1 MGLNTWSV
9 RAGLTRTHA
18 LGLIFFASGFAG
30 LIYESI
36 WTHYLK
42 LFLGHAAY
50 AQTLVLAIFMGG
62 MAMGAALAARHTT
75 RIANPLR
82 LYALVEAFIGLLAL
96 SFDAVFV
103 GATEGFYSF
112 VASQQFV
119 GTSFTVAKWGLATLL
134 ILPQSVLLGATF
146 PLFAAAATRAL
157 PTHEGRSI
165 ATLYFANSLGGAL
178 GVLASGFALIP
189 ALGLP
194 GTMGAAGGINLTI
207 ALLVAWMS
215 RPAVHLPEPAQRDQA
230 PGLTPMVL
238 LMLLVSFLTGA
249 SSFVYEVGWIRM
261 LSLTLGSATHSFE
274 LMLSSFIFGLALG
287 GFWVRKR
294 IDTASSAGILLGYVQ
309 IAMGFAAIA
318 TIPLHTL
325 TFDLTAYLVNTLPKS
340 DQGYTLFN
348 LARYGIASL
357 IMFPAAFCAGMTL
370 PLATR
375 ILYATPGQGERA
387 IGLIYAANTLG
398 AIAGIAFAVHIGL
411 PVLGLNYLVASG
423 AITDVLLGGLLLAV
437 FAGRSRLRLV
447 AAATALS
454 VVGTAFAATTFDPK
468 KLVSGVFRTGR
479 TTVEGDV
486 MAIKHGKSAT
496 ISVERDAAKVVIR
509 TNGKPDASA
518 YLDSPQAYAMD
529 EVTMTLSGAFPL
541 MLHPAPRRVANI
553 GFGSGITA
561 ATILD
566 DPRVTQLDNI
576 EIEPAMVELARY
588 FGSQNQAV
596 FTDPRSAIHIDDAK
610 SFFATEGGR
619 RYDLIVSEPSN
630 PWVSGVAGLFSV
642 EFYRHVRRYL
652 ADGGL
657 FAQWLQVYETHPERA
672 ASVIKAVAQSFDD
685 YLVIALDYGDIL
697 IVARKDGPVALPPDA
712 FAQLSA
718 TMAQR
723 LRRIEV
729 GTQADLAL
737 RVLGNK
743 ALFDPWLARLSV
755 PANSDF
761 HPYLDN
767 HADRDRFIGANWFDV
782 FSLAFS
788 GYPVAD
794 VLGIRAALPEPACIS
809 VNGHFGEESPA
820 ILARLVFQR
829 LAGAIGSG
837 AACSPGVR
845 ATEAQVRQADALIAE
860 CATPPMG
867 DRAFAA
873 SRLAIRV
880 LPFLSK
886 QEGREFLASA
896 ASLACLV
903 NPESSKPGWT
913 ELLQHLANRNPDGIG
928 RSAEALLN
936 SGQGST
942 EVRSR
947 YLLGMAMLGHLGAA
961 RHGQAKVV
969 WTTHAT
975 QALAGKPPGL
985 VLEILRDHALAGAAP
1000 S

>member
-1 MGLNTWSV
+1 MSLNTLSV
-9 RAGLTRTHA
+9 RVRFTRAQA

-36 WTHYLK
+36 WTYYLK

-62 MAMGAALAARHTT
+62 MAMGAALAARHSA
-75 RIANPLR
+75 RLASPLR
-82 LYALVEAFIGLLAL
+82 IYALAEAFIGLFAL

-103 GATEGFYSF
+103 GATEGFYSL
-112 VASQQFV
+112 VASHQLD
-119 GTSFTVAKWGLATLL
+119 GSSFTATKWGLATAL

-157 PTHEGRSI
+157 PAHPGRSF
-165 ATLYFANSLGGAL
+165 ATLYCANSLGGAV
-178 GVLASGFALIP
+178 GVLASGFMLIP

-194 GTMGAAGGINLTI
+194 GTMGAAGGINLAI

-215 RPAVHLPEPAQRDQA
+215 SPGVHHPELAKHEQVAR
-230 PGLTPMVL
+230 LTPMVL
-238 LMLLVSFLTGA
+238 LMLLVSFITGA

-261 LSLTLGSATHSFE
+261 LSLTLGSATHAFE

-294 IDTASSAGILLGYVQ
+294 IDTASNAGILLGYVQ

-325 TFDLTAYLVNTLPKS
+325 TFDLTAYLINTLPKS
-340 DQGYTLFN
+340 DQGYTWFN

-437 FAGRSRLRLV
+437 FAGRSKLRLV
-447 AAATALS
+447 AAATAMS

-468 KLVSGVFRTGR
+468 KLVSGVFRNGR
-479 TTVEGDV
+479 TTIDGDV
-486 MAIKHGKSAT
+486 VAIRHGKSAT
-496 ISVERDAAKVVIR
+496 ISVEREAAKMVIR
-509 TNGKPDASA
+509 TNGKADASA
-518 YLDSPQAYAMD
+518 YVNSAQTYTMD
-529 EVTMTLSGAFPL
+529 EVTMTLIGALPL
-541 MLHPAPRRVANI
+541 MLHPAPHRVANI

-566 DPRVTQLDNI
+566 DPRVKHLDNI
-576 EIEPAMVELARY
+576 EIEPAMVDLARH
-588 FGSQNQAV
+588 FGAQNLAV

-610 SFFATEGGR
+610 SFFATDGGR

-697 IVARKDGPVALPPDA
+697 IVARKDGPVALAPDA
-712 FAQLSA
+712 FAKLSGA
-718 TMAQR
+718 MVQR
-723 LRRIEV
+723 LKRIDV
-729 GTQADLAL
+729 GGQADLAL

-743 ALFDPWLARLSV
+743 ALFGPWLARQPV

-767 HADRDRFIGANWFDV
+767 HADRDRFIGASWSDV
-782 FSLAFS
+782 FSLGFS

-794 VLGIRAALPEPACIS
+794 VLGIRAALPAPSCLSA
-809 VNGHFGEESPA
+809 NRHFGEESPVA
-820 ILARLVFQR
+820 LARLVAER
-829 LAGAIGSG
+829 LPGAVGSG
-837 AACSPGVR
+837 AACGPGAR
-845 ATEAQVRQADALIAE
+845 ASEAQVRQADTLIAE

-880 LPFLSK
+880 LPFLSP
-886 QEGREFLASA
+886 QEGRALLAA
-896 ASLACLV
+896 AAPLACLT
-903 NPESSKPGWT
+903 NPDPSKPGWS
-913 ELLQHLANRNPDGIG
+913 ELLHHLAQRNPDGIG

-936 SGQGST
+936 SGQGGT
-942 EVRSR
+942 EVRAR
-947 YLLGMAMLGHLGAA
+947 YLLGMAILGHLGAG
-961 RHGQAKVV
+961 HHTEAKAI
-969 WTTHAT
+969 WTTYSAP
-975 QALAGKPPGL
+975 ALADKPPGL

-1000 S
+1000 G